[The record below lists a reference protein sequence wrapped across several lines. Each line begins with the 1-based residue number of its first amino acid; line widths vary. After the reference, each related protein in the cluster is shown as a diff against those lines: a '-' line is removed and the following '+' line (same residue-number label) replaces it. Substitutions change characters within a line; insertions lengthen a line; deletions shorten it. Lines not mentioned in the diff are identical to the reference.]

1 MRHILLHAHIFKN
14 AGTTLDWALQR
25 HFGNGFLDHRD
36 EEKMREQGAAWLR
49 QLVSQSA
56 SLEAISSHHMPAA
69 ARAPGCAFHTL
80 YLLRHPLRRALSVYA
95 FERRQDAQS
104 RGARAAKEMDLQS
117 YLAWRMRPDVPNVV
131 RNYQTAYL
139 AGCHQPLIG
148 EQDLAVLF
156 GRAQAAL
163 INTPLIGLVERFD
176 ESMVLF
182 ETLLGAQYPGLDLA
196 YKPQNRTSASD
207 SESLAQVF
215 TSLGDMAPHLVS
227 ENSYDMALYRLAE
240 VKFTQDIAAIPG
252 FEDRLREFRNRCNV
266 IQQE

>member
-25 HFGNGFLDHRD
+25 YFGDGFLDHRD
-36 EEKMREQGAAWLR
+36 EESMREQGVAWLR
-49 QLVSQSA
+49 QLVEQGPG
-56 SLEAISSHHMPAA
+56 LRAISSHHMPATA
-69 ARAPGCAFHTL
+69 QAPGCAFHAL

-139 AGCHQPLIG
+139 AGCHRPMIG
-148 EQDLAVLF
+148 EQEMAELF
-156 GRAQAAL
+156 GRALAAL
-163 INTPLIGLVERFD
+163 NAAPLVGLVERFD

-182 ETLLGAQYPGLDLA
+182 EALLESRYPGLDLA
-196 YKPQNRTSASD
+196 YKPQNRTPGHEGGD
-207 SESLAQVF
+207 LARVF
-215 TSLGDMAPHLVS
+215 STLGDMAPDLVA
-227 ENSYDMALYRLAE
+227 ENSYDLALYRLAQA
-240 VKFTQDIAAIPG
+240 KFNRAIAAIPG
-252 FEDRLREFRNRCNV
+252 FEGRLREFRIRCNV